1 MAIKTKN
8 GNVLLKNGKPS
19 CECCGSVDIGY
30 TLCIDN
36 SNQIIDNSWRVDLNG
51 NFIATYDGNEFFN
64 QCFNI
69 PLKYLNQGGSN
80 TLKFTL
86 VTCQSDDYWE
96 FYILNLQKQ
105 EVYRDSY
112 SGPSCGSG
120 VNKGYT
126 FSRKFTL
133 P

>member
-1 MAIKTKN
+1 MALKTKN
-8 GNVLLKNGKPS
+8 GKVLLKNGKAS
-19 CECCGSVDIGY
+19 CTCCGSVDIGY
-30 TLCIDN
+30 TICIDN